1 MDEKN
6 ISRVK
11 TFANLNFKPL
21 GKSTSIKKPPGKEVF
36 LWVRP
41 VIYLSN

>member
-1 MDEKN
+1 MDEMN

-11 TFANLNFKPL
+11 TFANLNFKLL

-36 LWVRP
+36 
-41 VIYLSN
+41 YG